1 MRFGPVAPK
10 DAEGAILAHSLSV
23 GGRRLRKGLRLTA
36 DDIRFLEAAGLYQ
49 VVVAQPDAEDLLEDD
64 AARLLAERL
73 AAPGL
78 RVGKAA
84 TGRCNLYADAPG
96 LVTLDVEAVHR
107 FNLVDEAITLATLPC
122 HARAAAGQMVATIKI
137 IPYAVPRTRV
147 AAALEAAAEIGLG
160 LAPFQRQRVALIQ
173 TRLPG
178 QSDALFAKTERVTA
192 ARLAPLGL
200 GLDRTLIV
208 PHETAAVAG
217 ALQDAPEDILLVI
230 GASAIADRQDVI
242 PAAIVRAGGHVERLG
257 MPVDPGNL
265 LCLARLGDRP
275 VLGLPGC
282 ARSPKRNGLDMVLE
296 RLAAGLS
303 VDSRT
308 IAHMGVGGLIDEIP
322 ERPTPRRSAD
332 ATSDQPGPI
341 GAIVLAA
348 GQSRRMGE
356 TNKLLIEVDG
366 RPILAHVVRTLCAA
380 GLPPPIVVTGCEAE
394 RVRAAL
400 ADTPVRFV
408 HNADFA
414 DGLSTS
420 IRAGVSSILET
431 WSGCLI
437 CLGDMPEVTPATLRA
452 LMEAFDPA
460 AGRSI
465 CVPVHEGRR
474 GNPVLWARQ
483 HFPRLM
489 ALSGDVGARH
499 LLAELQDAVAEVE
512 TPSPGVLQD
521 VDTPAQAEALLAR
534 KLQNMA

>member
-96 LVTLDVEAVHR
+96 LMTLDVEAVHR
-107 FNLVDEAITLATLPC
+107 FNLVDEAITLATLPR

-303 VDSRT
+303 VDTRT

-420 IRAGVSSILET
+420 IRAGVSSIPET
-431 WSGCLI
+431 WSGCFI

-499 LLAELQDAVAEVE
+499 LLAELKDEVAEVE

-534 KLQNMA
+534 KIQNIV